1 MIPEAT
7 RTGFTEE
14 HALFRAS
21 VRQFVAA
28 QYTPHLDRWEADGL
42 VDRDFWQCCGAMGLI
57 APQVREADGG
67 AGLDYRFNAIVAEEM
82 GYSGQL
88 NGVVLQSDVIVPY
101 VAHYGSAEL
110 RATWLPGLLSGETI
124 AAIAMTEPGAGS
136 DLQGIRTAA
145 RRDGDDYVISGSKL
159 FITNGIQADVVVL
172 VARTD
177 PAAGSKG
184 ISLILVETD
193 RPGFER
199 GRKLDKVGNRSA
211 DTAELFLHEVRVPAG
226 NVLGEGGRGFAYLM
240 EQLPQERL
248 SIAVAAQ
255 AGAQR
260 AFDETVE
267 YVRTRPAFG
276 KTVLDFQ
283 NTRFTLAQIKAQL
296 QAGWAHLDW
305 AIARHVA
312 GQLTAA
318 EASAAKLWHSE
329 MQWQVVDACLQLH
342 GGAGYM
348 NDYPIAR
355 LWRDARVQRIYGGTS
370 EIMREVIGRTL

>member
-1 MIPEAT
+1 MIPEHT
-7 RTGFTEE
+7 RTGFAEE
-14 HALFRAS
+14 HALFRAA

-28 QYTPHLDRWEADGL
+28 EHTPHLDRWEAEGL
-42 VDRDFWQCCGAMGLI
+42 VDRSFWKRCGAMGLI
-57 APQVREADGG
+57 APQVSKADGG

-88 NGVVLQSDVIVPY
+88 NGVVLQSDVVVPY
-101 VAHYGSAEL
+101 IAHYGSDAL
-110 RATWLPGLLSGETI
+110 RAAWLPGLLAGDTI

-136 DLQGIRTAA
+136 DLQGIRTSA

-159 FITNGIQADVVVL
+159 FITNGIQADVVVM
-172 VARTD
+172 VVRTD
-177 PAAGSKG
+177 PDAGSRG
-184 ISLILVETD
+184 ISLVLVETG

-199 GRKLDKVGNRSA
+199 GRKLDKVGNRSS
-211 DTAELFLHEVRVPAG
+211 DTAELFLNDVRVPVG
-226 NVLGEGGRGFAYLM
+226 NVLGTAGHGFGYLM

-260 AFDETVE
+260 AFDETVD
-267 YVRTRPAFG
+267 YVGTRPAFG
-276 KTVLDFQ
+276 RTVLDFQ
-283 NTRFTLAQIKAQL
+283 NTRFALAEIKARL
-296 QAGWAHLDW
+296 QVGWAHLDW
-305 AIARHVA
+305 AISRHVA
-312 GQLTAA
+312 GELTAA
-318 EASAAKLWHSE
+318 EASAAKLWHSD

-370 EIMREVIGRTL
+370 EIMKEVIGRTL